1 MFAMRN
7 PRRAFRGLLVA
18 VSVVVVLLGLVL
30 GAEARRARKPGPA
43 PQSSGDCKTDD
54 DCVLVIDE
62 CCSCEQGGKQ
72 HAIAKK
78 QKDAY
83 EKARHKRCADTQC
96 IEMMSQ
102 DPSCTQ
108 HAICGAGICELGG

>member
-1 MFAMRN
+1 MA
-7 PRRAFRGLLVA
+7 L
-18 VSVVVVLLGLVL
+18 SVVVVLIGLML
-30 GAEARRARKPGPA
+30 GAQAKRARKPGAAAPA
-43 PQSSGDCKTDD
+43 TSGDCKTDD

-72 HAIAKK
+72 RAMPKK

-83 EKARHKRCADTQC
+83 EKARRKRCADTQC
-96 IEMMSQ
+96 IEMVSQ

>member
-1 MFAMRN
+1 MRN
-7 PRRAFRGLLVA
+7 PQHFRRALLVLASVLA
-18 VSVVVVLLGLVL
+18 VVIGLGL
-30 GAEARRARKPGPA
+30 GAEAKRGRAKAKAAPA
-43 PQSSGDCKTDD
+43 ATSDCKTDA
-54 DCVLVIDE
+54 DCVLVPDD

-72 HAIAKK
+72 HAVPKK

-83 EKARHKRCADTQC
+83 EKDRRKRCAKTEC

-108 HAICGAGICELGG
+108 HAFCGAGICELGG